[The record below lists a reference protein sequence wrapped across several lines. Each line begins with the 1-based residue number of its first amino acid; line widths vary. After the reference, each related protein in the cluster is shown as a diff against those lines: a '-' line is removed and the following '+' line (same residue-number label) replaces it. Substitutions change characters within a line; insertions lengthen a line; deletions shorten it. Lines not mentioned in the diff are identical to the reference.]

1 MQINLRELAQGQT
14 RLEMELTGESVGITP
29 ADVALTGPLRL
40 QMNLDRR
47 GEEIWIRGAIQA
59 TAHQEC
65 SRCLADVPENLE
77 LDFDVFC
84 AKVQN
89 PHVESHPALDEED
102 GGVHFHDGRTL
113 SIDEEIREA
122 VILGLS
128 MKPLCR
134 EACRGLC
141 PQCGEDRNAGPCRCE
156 RNGMRVAADSAPTG
170 PSAQPREE

>member
-1 MQINLRELAQGQT
+1 MEIDLRQLAQGQT
-14 RLEMELTGESVGITP
+14 RLEMEVAGESVGITP
-29 ADVALTGPLRL
+29 ADVALVGPVRL
-40 QMNLDRR
+40 KLDLDRR
-47 GEEIWIRGAIQA
+47 GEEIWIRGSVHA
-59 TAHQEC
+59 TTNQEC
-65 SRCLADVPENLE
+65 SRCLADFRENLE

-84 AKVQN
+84 AKVQH
-89 PHVESHPALDEED
+89 PHVASHPALDEED

-134 EACRGLC
+134 EACKGLC

-156 RNGMRVAADSAPTG
+156 TAGARMSPHQDPAPSQG
-170 PSAQPREE
+170 PQREE